1 MKKHTLTLITGGAK
15 SGKSRFAL
23 DLAAPYDTRAFIAT
37 AQATDPEMNERIRRH
52 QQERK
57 NGFSTIEAPIDL
69 AGALSRLPAGINVV
83 VIDCMTV
90 WLGNLMHHQN
100 LSRAEDPVIAAFL
113 DALQTPPCDTVIVT
127 NEVGT
132 GIVPP
137 DAMSRRFRDMAGT
150 VNRRIAE
157 SADNVY
163 LVACGLPVKLK

>member
-1 MKKHTLTLITGGAK
+1 MTKHTLTLITGGAK

-23 DLAAPYDTRAFIAT
+23 DLAAPYEKRAFIAT

-69 AGALSRLPAGINVV
+69 AGALSRLPAGTNVV

-100 LSRAEDPVIAAFL
+100 LNDVDTPVIAEFL
-113 DALQTPPCDTVIVT
+113 AAIKTPPCDTVIVT

-157 SADNVY
+157 SADHVY
-163 LVACGLPVKLK
+163 LVACGLPVTLK